1 MSNLLSGT
9 IGSGCGGSLDI
20 LSVVTTGFLT
30 CFLVFGFVTFGFT
43 LTSAEYK
50 SNILRFQRICDIK
63 NVNVDGKL

>member
-1 MSNLLSGT
+1 MSNLLAGT

-43 LTSAEYK
+43 LTSADRN
-50 SNILRFQRICDIK
+50 SIIHRFHQISPCILIDKC
-63 NVNVDGKL
+63 